1 MPRKPLLYIKRGC
14 PWCREAVAFF
24 QQHGVEVELRDV
36 NLSSAN
42 MQRMVEISGQTLT
55 PTLEYDDFVVADF
68 SVDEL
73 LDQLAEHPEI
83 RREWGIGDHLEDD

>member
-1 MPRKPLLYIKRGC
+1 MSPKPKLYIKRGC

-24 QQHGVEVELRDV
+24 QQHGVDVDLRDV
-36 NLSSAN
+36 NLSASN
-42 MQRMVEISGQTLT
+42 MQRMIEISGQSLT
-55 PTLEYDDFVVADF
+55 PTLEYEDLVVADF

-83 RREWGIGDHLEDD
+83 RREWGISDHLEDD